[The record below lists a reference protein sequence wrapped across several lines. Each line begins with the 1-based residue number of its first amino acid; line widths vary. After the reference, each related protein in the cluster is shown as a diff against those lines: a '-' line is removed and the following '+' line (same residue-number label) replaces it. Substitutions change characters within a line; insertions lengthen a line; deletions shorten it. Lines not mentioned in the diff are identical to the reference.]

1 MSNLISQNGKKSV
14 YVEGNKLTKVFDSD
28 FPKDE
33 VFHEA
38 FVNTRIEN
46 IEGLNVPKVL
56 GITMDSE
63 GRFGIEKEYIPGK
76 TLLELMEEN
85 PGKIDEYI
93 DQMVDLQ
100 MEVFKK
106 RAPMLTRM
114 RDKLTFQIN
123 GLNTIDAGA
132 RYELL
137 TRLNSMPKHFKL
149 CHGDFRPSNIIV
161 GEDGK
166 LYLIDWVHATQ
177 GNASG
182 DVARTYLTLYLKD
195 PEIAKKYYN
204 NFCSKTKT
212 DVEYIKKWLPI
223 IAAANLTKNRPE
235 EKELLESWL
244 NFSDL
249 M

>member
-1 MSNLISQNGKKSV
+1 
-14 YVEGNKLTKVFDSD
+14 
-28 FPKDE
+28 
-33 VFHEA
+33 
-38 FVNTRIEN
+38 
-46 IEGLNVPKVL
+46 
-56 GITMDSE
+56 
-63 GRFGIEKEYIPGK
+63 
-76 TLLELMEEN
+76 
-85 PGKIDEYI
+85 
-93 DQMVDLQ
+93 
-100 MEVFKK
+100 
-106 RAPMLTRM
+106 
-114 RDKLTFQIN
+114 
-123 GLNTIDAGA
+123 
-132 RYELL
+132 
-137 TRLNSMPKHFKL
+137 MPKHFKL

>member
-1 MSNLISQNGKKSV
+1 MSELISQNGKKSI
-14 YVEGNKLTKVFDSD
+14 YVDGNKLVKYFDAD

-38 FVNTRIEN
+38 FVNTRVEG
-46 IEGLNVPKVL
+46 IEGINVPKVL
-56 GITMDSE
+56 GIVRDE
-63 GRFGIEKEYIPGK
+63 KGRYGIEKEYIKGK
-76 TLLELMEEN
+76 TLLELMKEN
-85 PGKIDEYI
+85 PGKVDEYI
-93 DQMVDLQ
+93 DKMVDLQ
-100 MEVFKK
+100 LELFKK

-123 GLNTIDAGA
+123 DLNTIDAGA

-161 GEDGK
+161 GDDGK
-166 LYLIDWVHATQ
+166 YYLIDWVHATQ

-182 DVARTYLTLYLKD
+182 DVARTYITLYLENK
-195 PEIAKKYYN
+195 EIAEKYYDT
-204 NFCSKTKT
+204 FCKKTNT
-212 DVEYIKKWLPI
+212 DTEYVKKWLPV

-244 NFSDL
+244 NISDL